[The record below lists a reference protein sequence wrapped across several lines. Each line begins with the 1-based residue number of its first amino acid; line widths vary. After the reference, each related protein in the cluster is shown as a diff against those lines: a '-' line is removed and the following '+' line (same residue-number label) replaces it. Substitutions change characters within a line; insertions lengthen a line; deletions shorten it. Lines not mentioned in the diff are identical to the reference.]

1 MQLHCFRCEVALTCA
16 RYQRLAMQSGT
27 VVVTFDG
34 MIGLAFTPLPVTVR
48 IDLGIFKVSNPSC
61 RSRIAF

>member
-1 MQLHCFRCEVALTCA
+1 
-16 RYQRLAMQSGT
+16 MQSGT

-34 MIGLAFTPLPVTVR
+34 MIGLAFTPLHVTVR
-48 IDLGIFKVSNPSC
+48 INLGIFKVSNPSC